1 VDKEDGDL
9 PSTTPPAEPSG
20 SDSGESRGL
29 AAVRRIARRLPRLN
43 SGCRAA
49 RSLQQLMRHVRTS
62 RTLRAS
68 ALVVLSATAL
78 AFLGDR
84 LFPLPAPG
92 RTSPFAL
99 LVTARDGTPLRAF
112 PDKRYVWRNPIA
124 LEQVS
129 PRYLQALIGYE
140 DRAFWWHPGVNPL
153 ALLRAMGQWLV
164 HGHIVSGGST
174 ITMQVARMIDPT
186 PRTVPGKLHQIM
198 RALQLEAHLSKREI
212 LTLYLNYA
220 PMGGVLEGID
230 AASRAYLGK
239 PAGRLTYAEAAMLAV
254 LPQAPSLLRPDRFPE
269 RAQQARDKVLRR
281 MADRWPAKEIQDAL
295 TEPVYAQTIREP
307 MLAPLLAERLKRG
320 NRGQHGTLRIATTID
335 ADLQASVESLLL
347 ARARSLPRHASSAAL
362 VLDNAT
368 LEVRAYAGSADFN
381 DLERFSYVD
390 MVRAWRSPGST
401 LKPFLYGFALD
412 AGLIHSESLLADVP
426 QSFDGYQPG
435 NFEQSF
441 HGPVS
446 VSEALT
452 RSLNV
457 PAVEVLDQ
465 YGPDRFVDKLRQ
477 GGLKLRFPRGATPN
491 LAVILGGADTSL
503 ENLVGAYASF
513 ARNGMAGTPRL
524 TSDTPLEQHRMMS
537 AGAAFIVRDILES
550 GGPVGRA
557 VEERGASHGIAWKT
571 GTSFGF
577 RDAWA
582 VGVTDRYT
590 VGVWIGRPDGTPNPG
605 YFGANTATPLLMSI
619 FSALPDAVE
628 NTQRQPPPGVSQTQ
642 ICWPLGTALAAQPA
656 DLCAIERRA
665 WVLDGIAP
673 PTFADPIRGGE
684 PVLRYSVD
692 SVTGL
697 RATAN
702 CTHDA
707 LRSAES
713 PLWPAQLEPWLDPRS
728 RSQDA
733 PPWQAGCAAVGKTGD
748 PGGRLAIAG
757 ASSGEVIRNTYGG
770 LAPQLHLTI
779 SGAHGAIGWLVNG
792 VLVGTAPAEQGRT
805 LDFAQVGEYAI
816 TAFDQYGRYDRITLT
831 VR

>member
-1 VDKEDGDL
+1 MARDEDARPQAP
-9 PSTTPPAEPSG
+9 PSNAAG
-20 SDSGESRGL
+20 RM
-29 AAVRRIARRLPRLN
+29 AAVRR
-43 SGCRAA
+43 
-49 RSLQQLMRHVRTS
+49 MVS
-62 RTLRAS
+62 RGRPLLLRALAS
-68 ALVVLSATAL
+68 RALRGGALVVLMVAASAFAL
-78 AFLGDR
+78 DR
-84 LFPLPAPG
+84 CFPLPTPG
-92 RTSPFAL
+92 RSAPFAL

-112 PDKRYVWRNPIA
+112 PDKRYVWRNPIT

-153 ALLRAMGQWLV
+153 ALLRAMGQWLI

-174 ITMQVARMIDPT
+174 ITMQVARIIDPT
-186 PRTVPGKLHQIM
+186 PRTLRGKLQQIL

-220 PMGGVLEGID
+220 PMGGVLEGVD

-239 PAGRLTYAEAAMLAV
+239 PAGRLTYAEAALLAV
-254 LPQAPSLLRPDRFPE
+254 LPQAPSLLRPDRFSQ
-269 RAQQARDKVLRR
+269 RAQQARDKVLHR
-281 MADRWPAKEIQDAL
+281 MADRWPAAEIQDAL
-295 TEPVYAQTIREP
+295 SEPVYAQTIREP

-320 NRGQHGTLRIATTID
+320 AHGKLRIATTID

-347 ARARSLPRHASSAAL
+347 ARARTLPRHASSAVL

-368 LEVRAYAGSADFN
+368 LEVRAYAGSADFS

-426 QSFDGYQPG
+426 QSFGGYQPG

-491 LAVILGGADTSL
+491 LAVILGGADISL
-503 ENLVGAYASF
+503 ENLVGAYASL
-513 ARNGMAGTPRL
+513 ARAGMAGTPRL
-524 TSDTPLEQHRMMS
+524 TQDAPLEQHRMMS
-537 AGAAFIVRDILES
+537 AGAAFIVRDILET

-582 VGVTDRYT
+582 IGVTDRYT

-605 YFGANTATPLLMSI
+605 YFGANAATPLLMSI

-628 NTQRQPPPGVSQTQ
+628 NAQRPAPPGVSQAQ
-642 ICWPLGTALAAQPA
+642 ICWPSGTALEAQPA
-656 DLCAIERRA
+656 DLCAIQRSA

-673 PTFADPIRGGE
+673 PTFPDPIRGGE
-684 PVLRYSVD
+684 PVLRYTVD

-697 RATAN
+697 RATAE
-702 CTHDA
+702 CTRNP
-707 LRSAES
+707 LRAAES
-713 PLWPAQLEPWLDPRS
+713 PLWPAQLEPWLDQRS
-728 RSQDA
+728 RALDA
-733 PPWQAGCAAVGKTGD
+733 PRWQAGCATAD
-748 PGGRLAIAG
+748 NRGGRLAITG
-757 ASSGEVIRNTYGG
+757 ASSGEVIRRTYDGR
-770 LAPQLHLTI
+770 APQLHLAL
-779 SGAHGAIGWLVNG
+779 SGAHGAVGWLVNG
-792 VLVGTAPAEQGRT
+792 VLVGTAAAEQGRT
-805 LDFAQVGEYAI
+805 LDFAQAGDYAI
-816 TAFDQYGRYDRITLT
+816 TAFDQNGRYDRIVLT

>member
-1 VDKEDGDL
+1 M
-9 PSTTPPAEPSG
+9 
-20 SDSGESRGL
+20 
-29 AAVRRIARRLPRLN
+29 RRIMRCIRRRI
-43 SGCRAA
+43 GRATQRCRH
-49 RSLQQLMRHVRTS
+49 RIPPMLRRVRAS
-62 RTLRAS
+62 RALRAS
-68 ALVVLSATAL
+68 ALAVLMAAVLAVVS
-78 AFLGDR
+78 DR
-84 LFPLPAPG
+84 LFPLPVPG
-92 RTSPFAL
+92 RSAPFAL

-112 PDKRYVWRNPIA
+112 PDKLYVWRNPIT

-186 PRTVPGKLHQIM
+186 PHTVRGKLHQIL
-198 RALQLEAHLSKREI
+198 RALQLEAHYSKREI

-220 PMGGVLEGID
+220 PMGGVLEGVD

-239 PAGRLTYAEAAMLAV
+239 PASRLTYAEAAMLAV
-254 LPQAPSLLRPDRFPE
+254 LPQAPSLLRPDRFAQ
-269 RAQQARDKVLRR
+269 RAQQARDKVLQR
-281 MADRWPAKEIQDAL
+281 MADRWPTAAIRDAL

-307 MLAPLLAERLKRG
+307 MLAPLLAQRLKREA
-320 NRGQHGTLRIATTID
+320 RDTLPHPTTIATTID

-362 VLDNAT
+362 VIDNAT
-368 LEVRAYAGSADFN
+368 LEVRAYAGSADFS

-426 QSFDGYQPG
+426 QSFGGYQPG

-465 YGPDRFVDKLRQ
+465 YGPDRFVDKLLQ

-503 ENLVGAYASF
+503 ENLVGAYASL
-513 ARNGMAGTPRL
+513 ARGGMAGTPRL
-524 TSDTPLEQHRMMS
+524 TLAAPLEQHRMMS
-537 AGAAFIVRDILES
+537 AGAAYIVRDILET

-605 YFGANTATPLLMSI
+605 YFGANAATPLMMSI

-628 NTQRQPPPGVSQTQ
+628 SAQRLPPPGVTQAQ
-642 ICWPLGTALAAQPA
+642 ICWPLGTAAAAQPA
-656 DLCAIERRA
+656 DLCTIQRTA
-665 WVLDGIAP
+665 WLLDGIAP
-673 PTFADPIRGGE
+673 PTFPDPLRGGE

-697 RATAN
+697 RADAA
-702 CTHDA
+702 CTRDPLHA
-707 LRSAES
+707 AES

-728 RSQDA
+728 RRQDA
-733 PPWQAGCAAVGKTGD
+733 PGWQAGCAGADNASGQ
-748 PGGRLAIAG
+748 LAIMG
-757 ASSGEVIRNTYGG
+757 ASSGEVIRRTYGG
-770 LAPQLHLTI
+770 RAPQLHLTL
-779 SGAHGAIGWLVNG
+779 SGAHGSIGWLVNG
-792 VLVGTAPAEQGRT
+792 VLVGTAAAALGRT
-805 LDFAQVGEYAI
+805 LDFAQAGDYAI
-816 TAFDQYGRYDRITLT
+816 TAFDQDGRYARITLT

>member
-1 VDKEDGDL
+1 MRNR
-9 PSTTPPAEPSG
+9 PA
-20 SDSGESRGL
+20 
-29 AAVRRIARRLPRLN
+29 
-43 SGCRAA
+43 RACA
-49 RSLQQLMRHVRTS
+49 CL
-62 RTLRAS
+62 
-68 ALVVLSATAL
+68 LVLLTVAAL
-78 AFLGDR
+78 ALLGDR
-84 LFPLPAPG
+84 LFPLPVPG
-92 RTSPFAL
+92 RSAPFAL

-112 PDKRYVWRNPIA
+112 PDKRYVWRNPIT

-153 ALLRAMGQWLV
+153 ALLRAAGQWLV

-174 ITMQVARMIDPT
+174 ITMQVARIIDPT
-186 PRTVPGKLHQIM
+186 PRTVPGKLHQIL
-198 RALQLEAHLSKREI
+198 RALQLEVHLSKRQI

-220 PMGGVLEGID
+220 PMGGVLEGVD

-239 PAGRLTYAEAAMLAV
+239 PARRLTYAEAAMLAV
-254 LPQAPSLLRPDRFPE
+254 LPQAPSLLRPDRFPL
-269 RAQQARDKVLRR
+269 RAQQARDKVLVR
-281 MADRWPAKEIQDAL
+281 MAGRWPAADIQDAL

-320 NRGQHGTLRIATTID
+320 AHGKLLIATAID

-368 LEVRAYAGSADFN
+368 LEVRAYAGSADFG

-426 QSFDGYQPG
+426 QSFGGYQPG

-457 PAVEVLDQ
+457 PAVEVLDE

-503 ENLVGAYASF
+503 ENLVGAYTSF
-513 ARNGMAGTPRL
+513 ARGGMAGTPRFTL
-524 TSDTPLEQHRMMS
+524 DAPLEQHRMMS
-537 AGAAFIVRDILES
+537 AGAAFIVRDILET
-550 GGPVGRA
+550 GGPIGRA
-557 VEERGASHGIAWKT
+557 VEERGVNRGIAWKT

-605 YFGANTATPLLMSI
+605 YFGANAATPLLMSI
-619 FSALPDAVE
+619 FATLPDAVE
-628 NTQRQPPPGVSQTQ
+628 NTQRKPPPGVSQAQ
-642 ICWPLGTALAAQPA
+642 VCWPLGTARDAQPA
-656 DLCAIERRA
+656 DLCTIQRTA
-665 WVLDGIAP
+665 WLLDGIAP
-673 PTFADPIRGGE
+673 PTFPDPIRGGE
-684 PVLRYSVD
+684 PVLRYTVD
-692 SVTGL
+692 RVTGL
-697 RATAN
+697 RANAD
-702 CTHDA
+702 CTRDP
-707 LRSAES
+707 LRVAES
-713 PLWPAQLEPWLDPRS
+713 PLWPEQLEPWLDQRS

-733 PPWQAGCAAVGKTGD
+733 PRWQAGCTAASDAV
-748 PGGRLAIAG
+748 GRLAIAG
-757 ASSGEVIRNTYGG
+757 ASSGEVIRRTYGG
-770 LAPQLHLTI
+770 RAPQLRLTV

-792 VLVGTAPAEQGRT
+792 VQVGTATAEPGRT
-805 LDFAQVGEYAI
+805 FDFAQPGDYAI
-816 TAFDQYGRYDRITLT
+816 TAFDENGRYDRITLE